1 MRQELTITSTAQN
14 LTDIT
19 AVVNRS
25 LAHSE
30 VKDGLAHLF
39 LKHTSASLT
48 INENTDPDVL
58 ADLIAAEQKLAPE
71 GESYL
76 HSAEG
81 PDDMP
86 AHIKSSTY
94 GVSLWLPVKDGR
106 LDLGTWQA
114 VYLWEH
120 RRSSHQR
127 RIVLS
132 VLSC

>member
-1 MRQELTITSTAQN
+1 MGRTLTN
-14 LTDIT
+14 IT
-19 AVVNRS
+19 ATIDDA
-25 LAHSE
+25 LEAAG

-48 INENTDPDVL
+48 INENSDPDVL
-58 ADLIAAEQKLAPE
+58 RDLYDAENRLAPE
-71 GESYL
+71 GLPYA

-94 GVSLWLPVKDGR
+94 GVSLWVPVAGGR
-106 LDLGTWQA
+106 LALGTWQA

-120 RRSSHQR
+120 RHHSHR
-127 RIVLS
+127 RKILLTVIP
-132 VLSC
+132 C